1 MTIFLWIL
9 ALAMIAAGVVGTVR
23 PILPGPTLV
32 FAGVALAA
40 WIDHF
45 TRISGWT
52 VGLVGA
58 LAVAAFFADSLT
70 RTLGAKR
77 ANASPLAITGAAIG
91 SAAGTFTT
99 PLLGPIGL
107 LVLPLM
113 GAMIGDYATNRSFLR
128 AGKVGL
134 ATWFGTVAGT
144 AARLAITFTMIGI
157 FAAALLI

>member
-70 RTLGAKR
+70 KTLGAKR
-77 ANASPLAITGAAIG
+77 ANASPLAITGA
-91 SAAGTFTT
+91 
-99 PLLGPIGL
+99 
-107 LVLPLM
+107 
-113 GAMIGDYATNRSFLR
+113 
-128 AGKVGL
+128 GKRDVH
-134 ATWFGTVAGT
+134 
-144 AARLAITFTMIGI
+144 
-157 FAAALLI
+157 